1 MSEPVF
7 TISDAAWAEIDR
19 ELSKYPS
26 DQKQSAV
33 MAALRIVQDEHD
45 GWLTTELMD
54 AVAEYLEMPP
64 IAVYEVASFY
74 SMYEH
79 KPMGRHKL
87 CVCTNVSCMLCGSD
101 KIVEHL
107 KNKLGIGFGEVTADG
122 RFGLKEVECLAAC
135 GGAPMMQVGR
145 TYYENLTVDRI
156 DEILESLD

>member
-1 MSEPVF
+1 MTDTPF
-7 TISDAAWAEIDR
+7 KPSDAAWAEIDR
-19 ELSKYPS
+19 ELKKYPP

-33 MAALRIVQDEHD
+33 MAALRVVQDEHD
-45 GWLTTELMD
+45 GWLTPALMD
-54 AVAEYLEMPP
+54 QVAAYLDMPA

-101 KIVEHL
+101 EIVDHL
-107 KNKLGIGFGEVTADG
+107 KQKLGIGFGEVTPDG

-135 GGAPMMQVGR
+135 GGGPMMQVGR
-145 TYYENLTVDRI
+145 TYYENLTIDRV
-156 DEILESLD
+156 DEILDGLD